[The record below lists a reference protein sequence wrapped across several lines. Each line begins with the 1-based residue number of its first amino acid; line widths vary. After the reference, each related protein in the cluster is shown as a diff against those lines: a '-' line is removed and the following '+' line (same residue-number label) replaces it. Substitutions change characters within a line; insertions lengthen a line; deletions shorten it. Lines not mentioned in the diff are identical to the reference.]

1 MKTNYLLIGQG
12 LAGSLLAHFLE
23 QAGQRVF
30 VIGQQNERAASS
42 VAAGLINPITGR
54 RFVKSWQVDCL
65 IPFARTA
72 YRALEQELGIP
83 IFHERNILR
92 ALGSPQEENDWLAR
106 SADPAFEAYIL
117 GQADLSRYAGRIHPV
132 FGYGE
137 VRHSA
142 QVEIGAL
149 VAAYRQYLEGKDAYR
164 EEAFD
169 YQQLQ
174 LGAEGVVYQD
184 ITADTLV
191 FCEGRWA
198 KGNPFFSYLPFHG
211 DKGEVLI
218 VRIPEAGFEKILKQ
232 GIFIVPLSD
241 GRYWVGSNYVK
252 SPADD
257 APTAAGESFLRS
269 ALEDILQ
276 LPFEVLEHRAAIRP
290 TVKDRRPFL
299 GRHPQYS
306 RLAIFN
312 GLGTKGASLGPY
324 WAHHLAAHL
333 TAGAAL
339 DAAVD
344 IGRFGTAVEVL

>member
-1 MKTNYLLIGQG
+1 MKTDILLIGQG

-23 QAGQRVF
+23 QAGHSVF
-30 VIGQQNERAASS
+30 VIGHQNERSASS

-54 RFVKSWQVDCL
+54 RFVKSWQVDRL
-65 IPFARTA
+65 IPFARET
-72 YRALEQELGIP
+72 YRTLERQLGIP

-117 GQADLSRYAGRIHPV
+117 EQADLSRYAGRIQPA

-137 VRHSA
+137 VQHSA
-142 QVEIGAL
+142 QAEIGAL
-149 VAAYRQYLEGKDAYR
+149 VAAYRQYLEGKEAYR
-164 EEAFD
+164 EGAFD

-174 LGAEGVVYQD
+174 VGTAGVVYQD

-198 KGNPFFSYLPFHG
+198 KENPFFNYLPFHG

-218 VRIPEAGFEKILKQ
+218 VRILGAGFEKILKQ
-232 GIFIVPLSD
+232 GIFIVPLAD
-241 GRYWVGSNYVK
+241 GRYWIGSNYVK
-252 SPADD
+252 NPAGD
-257 APTAAGESFLRS
+257 APTAAGAQYLRT
-269 ALEDILQ
+269 ALESILQ

-299 GRHPQYS
+299 GRHPEFP

-324 WAHHLAAHL
+324 WAQHLATHL

-344 IGRFGTAVEVL
+344 IRRFGGGI